1 LVEKQ
6 PVAVTVYLI
15 VPEPGLTPQTFPP
28 EETVTILPGAAD
40 HTPPP
45 VKSENGAHAP
55 IHKSAGPEIGNG
67 AGLTVTA
74 PVRVHPVVGAV
85 YVTVS
90 TPVAIPVTTPPKAVT
105 EPVVAGVLAQVPPV
119 GEEDTVVVEPTHT
132 LSVPVKGNGVALTFA
147 GAVDVQPEPKE

>member
-15 VPEPGLTPQTFPP
+15 VPEPGLTQQTFPP

-74 PVRVHPVVGAV
+74 PVRIHPVVGAV

-90 TPVAIPVTTPPKAVT
+90 TPVAIPDTIPLTGVI
-105 EPVVAGVLAQVPPV
+105 EPVVTGVLAQVPPAGV
-119 GEEDTVVVEPTHT
+119 DDTVVVEPTHT
-132 LSVPVKGNGVALTFA
+132 LSVPVIGVGVALTT
-147 GAVDVQPEPKE
+147 AVAVEVQPEPNE